1 MSIPLKPILGV
12 ALALALGCVDA
23 GAPTAAHA
31 PLAQAA
37 TEASSASLISCA
49 SDRTVS
55 TSGVLGILGG
65 VLSAGGV
72 TVSVPVGALL
82 SPTTINVT
90 VPASPYME
98 VDVSVPGVEHF
109 LFQLPITV
117 SVDYGRCDP
126 TVTSGTSLNVWYIDS
141 ATKQPLEL
149 MPTVDN
155 KLLHTVTYT
164 TPHLSGYALAN

>member
-1 MSIPLKPILGV
+1 LSIPLKPVLAAALG
-12 ALALALGCVDA
+12 LALGCVDA
-23 GAPTAAHA
+23 GAPTATHA
-31 PLAQAA
+31 PIAAASSDASAA
-37 TEASSASLISCA
+37 TLISCP
-49 SDRTVS
+49 SDRSVS
-55 TSGVLGILGG
+55 TSGVLGLLGG

-82 SPTTINVT
+82 APTTIDVT

-109 LFQLPITV
+109 LFQQPITV

-126 TVTSGTSLNVWYIDS
+126 AVTSGTLLNAWYIDS
-141 ATKQPLEL
+141 GSKQPLEL

-155 KLLHTVTYT
+155 KLTHTVTFT

>member
-1 MSIPLKPILGV
+1 MSIPLKPILGA

-23 GAPTAAHA
+23 GAPTATHA
-31 PLAQAA
+31 PLAQAS
-37 TEASSASLISCA
+37 TEATTASLISCP

-55 TSGVLGILGG
+55 TSGVLGPLGG
-65 VLSAGGV
+65 VLQAGGV
-72 TVSVPVGALL
+72 TVTVPVGALL

-109 LFQLPITV
+109 LFQQPITV

-126 TVTSGTSLNVWYIDS
+126 SVTSGTLLNVWYIDS
-141 ATKQPLEL
+141 GTKAPLEL

-155 KLLHTVTYT
+155 KLLHTATFV